1 MKSILTRLK
10 SIYTCSLHIKL
21 DKYLVVNIFNICISS
36 KCFKVSHILLNFP
49 LFILRG
55 NYNSYRKIF
64 FWKHACIGIFVCN
77 WMKKKTLPIQVL
89 INPQF
94 VIWNIIFDNLHLP
107 LQKSKVTTYEQMW
120 SVMPPYLMESN
131 EKGYQKVIEEK
142 GKYAFILEGVFNEY
156 LSQQKPCKTMPT
168 GGLINNIDYGIAI
181 NRKRREEL
189 GYVSFNTLVWK
200 KNYKYIIK

>member
-1 MKSILTRLK
+1 
-10 SIYTCSLHIKL
+10 
-21 DKYLVVNIFNICISS
+21 
-36 KCFKVSHILLNFP
+36 
-49 LFILRG
+49 
-55 NYNSYRKIF
+55 
-64 FWKHACIGIFVCN
+64 
-77 WMKKKTLPIQVL
+77 MKKKTLLIQVL
-89 INPQF
+89 IDLQF

-189 GYVSFNTLVWK
+189 GYVLFNTLVWK
-200 KNYKYIIK
+200 K

>member
-1 MKSILTRLK
+1 MHS
-10 SIYTCSLHIKL
+10 
-21 DKYLVVNIFNICISS
+21 
-36 KCFKVSHILLNFP
+36 
-49 LFILRG
+49 
-55 NYNSYRKIF
+55 
-64 FWKHACIGIFVCN
+64 
-77 WMKKKTLPIQVL
+77 
-89 INPQF
+89 
-94 VIWNIIFDNLHLP
+94 P

-189 GYVSFNTLVWK
+189 GYVSFNT
-200 KNYKYIIK
+200 YIV